1 MGAEMDHQGLAAGR
15 KWPHPRENAGRSEA
29 GEPGLDP
36 DPAEPPSGS
45 SLLIGV
51 LPAQPRG
58 TFRGIKW
65 KRKWLGGSWPR
76 VSPAPTQ
83 KLITL
88 RPSNYVC
95 ACSKRELRFKTK
107 VKKVS
112 LHTSRRTRHL
122 NLKEGGVQQAP
133 LPPGSIRGRGVRSVA
148 GLTQGG
154 LWPKTS
160 IKVATWARGVPAS
173 ES

>member
-1 MGAEMDHQGLAAGR
+1 MPSGVPFGSESHLVGQS
-15 KWPHPRENAGRSEA
+15 RSTVQTGHWRTGEA
-29 GEPGLDP
+29 G
-36 DPAEPPSGS
+36 
-45 SLLIGV
+45 I
-51 LPAQPRG
+51 
-58 TFRGIKW
+58 
-65 KRKWLGGSWPR
+65 
-76 VSPAPTQ
+76 
-83 KLITL
+83 
-88 RPSNYVC
+88 SNYVC

-122 NLKEGGVQQAP
+122 DLKEGGVQQAP